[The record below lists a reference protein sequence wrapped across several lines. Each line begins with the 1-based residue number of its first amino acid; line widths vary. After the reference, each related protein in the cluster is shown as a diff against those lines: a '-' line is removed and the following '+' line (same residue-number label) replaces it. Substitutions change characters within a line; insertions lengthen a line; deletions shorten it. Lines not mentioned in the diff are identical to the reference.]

1 MSEPR
6 TLDGKTAL
14 VTGGTRGIGR
24 AIAERLLRD
33 GADVVITGTR
43 RDGRGPEGTRYEAAD
58 FADEQAT
65 QELASRVAEL
75 GIDILVN
82 NAGINKISPF
92 AEIERADFAR
102 IQRVNV
108 TAPFMLCQAVVP
120 TMRARGWG
128 RIVTVSSIFGIVS
141 REQRAAYSTSKF
153 GVDGMTAALAAEVAR
168 DGILA
173 NCVAPGFIDTD
184 LTRRVLGE
192 EGMAELSAHVPAR
205 RPGKPEEVAALVAW
219 LVGPENTYVSGQN
232 LVIDG
237 GFTRV

>member
-184 LTRRVLGE
+184 LTRRILGE

>member
-6 TLDGKTAL
+6 TLNGKTAL

-82 NAGINKISPF
+82 NSGINKISPF

-184 LTRRVLGE
+184 LTRQVLGE

>member
-6 TLDGKTAL
+6 TLNGKTAL

-184 LTRRVLGE
+184 LTRQVLGE